1 MRSMDDP
8 TRPPAGPARPPTTI
22 NTSSHWWD
30 ASQIYGQTAEYQQFV
45 RTREDGK
52 LRVEP
57 DGSLPLPPGKTDGN
71 PTEEPGFWIGLAM
84 LQTVFTHEHNAVC
97 DMLRASY
104 PRWSDEEIFQRARLI
119 IAALVAK
126 IHTVEWTPA
135 VISHPATAIA
145 LRANWFGLAGERVR
159 NTFGRISS
167 SEIISGIPG
176 AATQHYD
183 VPFALTEEFTAVYR
197 MHPLVP
203 DDYSLRGLADDSSLG
218 EYSLRDLSGPGGV
231 SVLDKVP
238 MQDLIYSFGTQ
249 HPGLVSLHN
258 FPKFLQEFVRPDGA
272 LMDLAATDI
281 LRHRELGVPR
291 YCEFRRQLHLDPP
304 TSFADLCDDEET
316 ARTMSRLYNGDLEQ
330 VDLMVGL
337 FGERKPAGF
346 AFSDTAFRI
355 FILMASRRL
364 NSDRFFTKDFTPAVY
379 TKEGLDWIA
388 DNTMATILLRH
399 WPDLRTSM
407 RDAPNAFVPWARTGR

>member
-1 MRSMDDP
+1 M
-8 TRPPAGPARPPTTI
+8 
-22 NTSSHWWD
+22 
-30 ASQIYGQTAEYQQFV
+30 
-45 RTREDGK
+45 RTRKDGK
-52 LRVEP
+52 LRIDP

-71 PTEEPGFWIGLAM
+71 PTEEPGFWIGLAV

-104 PRWSDEEIFQRARLI
+104 PHWSDEEIFQRARLV

-135 VISHPATAIA
+135 VISHPATVIA
-145 LRANWFGLAGERVR
+145 LRANWFGLAGERLR
-159 NTFGRISS
+159 KTFGRISS
-167 SEIISGIPG
+167 SELISGIPG
-176 AATQHYD
+176 AATQQYD
-183 VPFALTEEFTAVYR
+183 VPYSLTEEFTAVYR

-203 DDYSLRGLADDSSLG
+203 DDWSMRGLADDGTLG
-218 EYSLRDLSGPGGV
+218 DFTLRDLSGPGGM
-231 SVLDKVP
+231 SVMAKVP
-238 MQDLIYSFGTQ
+238 MQDLLYSFGTL

-258 FPKFLQEFVRPDGA
+258 FPKFLQEFVRPDGQ

-281 LRHRELGVPR
+281 LRHRELDVPR

-316 ARTMSRLYNGDLEQ
+316 AQVMSELYDGDLER

-379 TKEGLDWIA
+379 TNEGLDWIA
-388 DNTMATILLRH
+388 NNSMATILLRH
-399 WPDLRTSM
+399 WPELRSSM
-407 RDAPNAFVPWARTGR
+407 RDAENAFVPWARTTR